1 MGWSPDP
8 YPRLLLVSLM
18 PAADSD
24 QQNQSL
30 DIRHVKV
37 SQVTRICGPGQ
48 ESAAQ
53 RVRGWRGGFGDGQEG
68 FLEKVTFEQ
77 GTEDRGRSKSQER
90 PAAEYSGRAS
100 AEGQVGTSW
109 AFPENSR
116 AASPEESERRGRGRS
131 GGMAPWR
138 IQGF

>member
-1 MGWSPDP
+1 M
-8 YPRLLLVSLM
+8 
-18 PAADSD
+18 
-24 QQNQSL
+24 
-30 DIRHVKV
+30 
-37 SQVTRICGPGQ
+37 GPGQ
-48 ESAAQ
+48 ESVAQ

-68 FLEKVTFEQ
+68 LLEKVTFEQ

-100 AEGQVGTSW
+100 AEGKVGTSW

-116 AASPEESERRGRGRS
+116 AASPEESEPRGRGRS